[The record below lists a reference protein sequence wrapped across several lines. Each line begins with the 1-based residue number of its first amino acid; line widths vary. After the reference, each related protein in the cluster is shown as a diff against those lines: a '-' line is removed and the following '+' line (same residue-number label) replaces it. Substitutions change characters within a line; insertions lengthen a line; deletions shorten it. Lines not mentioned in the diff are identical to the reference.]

1 MITFSSRC
9 GSESRREPKREGVVP
24 YRNRSNVGPTIA
36 HPAPAA
42 ILIRHELRPN
52 IWGINAKTDGF
63 RRLVRAGLG
72 YSRTR
77 FPARNSAAETG
88 ATLFPAA
95 ESVATG
101 WSSFAGQTGATSWIF
116 K

>member
-42 ILIRHELRPN
+42 ILIRHELRLD
-52 IWGINAKTDGF
+52 IWGIGTATGQIPKRCSAFPNRVSVTPGSGF
-63 RRLVRAGLG
+63 RLANLR
-72 YSRTR
+72 
-77 FPARNSAAETG
+77 ETG
-88 ATLFPAA
+88 AVETRVTLF
-95 ESVATG
+95 
-101 WSSFAGQTGATSWIF
+101 
-116 K
+116 